1 LDAREVPEVVA
12 ELGPKI
18 ETWAVSREN

>member
-1 LDAREVPEVVA
+1 LDAHDVPEVVA

-18 ETWAVSREN
+18 ETWAIGREN